1 MVKIDKSDLSTIL
14 AILFVADT
22 FSSKVSERGMAA
34 CLARSYYADG
44 FRMQFFRN
52 WFRVSAGLLRFR
64 TNCLVALK
72 PTGLA
77 VHRAIRPPPK
87 RKRVLASFAKT
98 LLFRSHTFICIY
110 TYMYPHRFYSR
121 LFPFT
126 SSLSSISLDIETT
139 RTAAVSL
146 TVLTQAPCFYP
157 LQRALLCP
165 KNGNPSIEKRSKII
179 LEFEEDSMFCDTFF
193 ENWEDEL
200 SELSNSF
207 LKRMIYKREVILL
220 KMNTTEK
227 ASKYLSRKHSYVD
240 IIVSEK

>member
-1 MVKIDKSDLSTIL
+1 MVNIDKSGLSTIL

-22 FSSKVSERGMAA
+22 FSPKVSERGVAA

-72 PTGLA
+72 QASLA

-110 TYMYPHRFYSR
+110 TYMYSHRFFLDFFLLLL
-121 LFPFT
+121 LFPLF
-126 SSLSSISLDIETT
+126 LSISK
-139 RTAAVSL
+139 
-146 TVLTQAPCFYP
+146 
-157 LQRALLCP
+157 LLERQP
-165 KNGNPSIEKRSKII
+165 YLLPYWLKLHAFIP
-179 LEFEEDSMFCDTFF
+179 F
-193 ENWEDEL
+193 
-200 SELSNSF
+200 SELCF
-207 LKRMIYKREVILL
+207 AR
-220 KMNTTEK
+220 KMAT
-227 ASKYLSRKHSYVD
+227 LR
-240 IIVSEK
+240 